1 VLTNRFRLEIARNL
15 RIMRQKIMR
24 AGPSLRTQEPAG
36 KNSRPS
42 SARHASR
49 VPAGPAP
56 SRPGSARKG
65 KSSQR
70 TTFSSPP
77 KTFELAEQLSENR
90 RKARAADYAV
100 QTHQRNLSKLFSK
113 IQVSLLRVV
122 ADRNGG
128 GVGVALL
135 HPRISLSPVDP
146 IENAHPPAAPRPRRT

>member
-1 VLTNRFRLEIARNL
+1 
-15 RIMRQKIMR
+15 MR

-77 KTFELAEQLSENR
+77 KTFELAEQLRRRELDDENAR
-90 RKARAADYAV
+90 RAGAD
-100 QTHQRNLSKLFSK
+100 SKLRTTVREMK
-113 IQVSLLRVV
+113 QIEDALR
-122 ADRNGG
+122 AELAAAEAA
-128 GVGVALL
+128 VALAIAL
-135 HPRISLSPVDP
+135 NFYNNHLTIDVDRAESL
-146 IENAHPPAAPRPRRT
+146 RG